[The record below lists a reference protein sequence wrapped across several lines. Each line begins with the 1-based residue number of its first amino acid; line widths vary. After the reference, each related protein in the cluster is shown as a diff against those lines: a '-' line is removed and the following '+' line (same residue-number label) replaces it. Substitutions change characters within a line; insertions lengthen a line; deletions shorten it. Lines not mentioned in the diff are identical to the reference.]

1 MDISKPTQG
10 TYPDYFNNYIKLIPE
25 LNIMELMLIKHYE
38 TIDLITSID
47 EETQHYRYEEDKWNI
62 KEIIQHLIDCERI
75 FAYRALSIARGEKQ
89 SLPGFDENNYA
100 VNSHATRRNMN
111 DLAREFSV
119 LRASSIE
126 LFKSFS
132 NAELDFVGLAN
143 GKSVTVRALL
153 FATLGHEIHHMNI
166 IEERY
171 LKDMK

>member
-1 MDISKPTQG
+1 
-10 TYPDYFNNYIKLIPE
+10 
-25 LNIMELMLIKHYE
+25 
-38 TIDLITSID
+38 
-47 EETQHYRYEEDKWNI
+47 
-62 KEIIQHLIDCERI
+62 
-75 FAYRALSIARGEKQ
+75 
-89 SLPGFDENNYA
+89 
-100 VNSHATRRNMN
+100 MN

-132 NAELDFVGLAN
+132 NNELDLTGLAN
-143 GKSVTVRALL
+143 GKFVTVRALL

>member
-1 MDISKPTQG
+1 MEILKPMQG
-10 TYPDYFNNYIKLIPE
+10 TFPDYLNNYIKLIPE
-25 LNIMELMLIKHYE
+25 GNIMELMLIKHYE
-38 TIDLITSID
+38 TIDLITSVD
-47 EETQHYRYEEDKWNI
+47 EETQHYRYEKDKWNI

-75 FAYRALSIARGEKQ
+75 FAYRALCIARGEKQ
-89 SLPGFDENNYA
+89 SLPGFDENTYA
-100 VNSHATRRNMN
+100 TNSHATRRNMN

-132 NAELDFVGLAN
+132 NNELDLIGLAN
-143 GKSVTVRALL
+143 GKFVTVRALL
-153 FATLGHEIHHMNI
+153 FATLGHELHHMNI